1 MKRYYILCVA
11 AAAVFLTTPT
21 VAFAYDDLSGGW
33 AVPSLDTSI
42 SIANDVMN
50 QTIIREVVAKEAR
63 SKERANSMRDKGFQ
77 DRPVVQTAQ
86 QISSLNFTPSLMRR
100 KQNLAQFINK
110 TRPSNPDGAIK
121 MTQMFAST
129 DVISVI
135 GRGIAPFGLRIDN
148 VADAYTVYWT
158 NAWLGSRG
166 RDDTLSKQQI
176 SAVRNQAAN
185 ALLASQGVATASDA
199 GKQELAEALLVQAA
213 LIESYVANAKSDPAL
228 MTKVKAAI
236 AQGAKRMGLD
246 IYTMTLTDNGF
257 VPAKRS
263 SAVDNA
269 DLISGSESDEQTLA
283 SAMPSSDKEAPNY
296 ALIAAAGGAGLGGM
310 FLLGKVMGRKS

>member
-1 MKRYYILCVA
+1 
-11 AAAVFLTTPT
+11 
-21 VAFAYDDLSGGW
+21 
-33 AVPSLDTSI
+33 
-42 SIANDVMN
+42 
-50 QTIIREVVAKEAR
+50 
-63 SKERANSMRDKGFQ
+63 
-77 DRPVVQTAQ
+77 
-86 QISSLNFTPSLMRR
+86 
-100 KQNLAQFINK
+100 
-110 TRPSNPDGAIK
+110 
-121 MTQMFAST
+121 
-129 DVISVI
+129 
-135 GRGIAPFGLRIDN
+135 
-148 VADAYTVYWT
+148 
-158 NAWLGSRG
+158 
-166 RDDTLSKQQI
+166 
-176 SAVRNQAAN
+176 
-185 ALLASQGVATASDA
+185 
-199 GKQELAEALLVQAA
+199 

>member
-1 MKRYYILCVA
+1 L
-11 AAAVFLTTPT
+11 
-21 VAFAYDDLSGGW
+21 
-33 AVPSLDTSI
+33 
-42 SIANDVMN
+42 
-50 QTIIREVVAKEAR
+50 
-63 SKERANSMRDKGFQ
+63 RDKGFQ
-77 DRPVVQTAQ
+77 DKPVVQTAQ
-86 QISSLNFTPSLMRR
+86 QIPSLNFTLSLMHR

-121 MTQMFAST
+121 MAQMFASI

-185 ALLASQGVATASDA
+185 ALLSSQGVATASDA